1 MYRFLQMGGGH
12 PNTTGN
18 VTNTSLGK
26 PGLSGMAC
34 TSIVAQ
40 DETGHIFHGRNLD
53 WNLPDDIR
61 NMTVQ
66 VVCHGCTLCTLIST
80 VEY

>member
-66 VVCHGCTLCTLIST
+66 VACYGCTLCTLIST
-80 VEY
+80 VGY